1 MHYHI
6 ANTEKNQTFRILANK
21 SIVDFILRTYRG
33 HVFCSLFVN
42 DTPVF
47 KSKIAFND
55 VPLLSAAQAL
65 QIGTQF
71 YFHDIDGLNPN
82 TDRFDGISCY
92 LVSEEA

>member
-21 SIVDFILRTYRG
+21 SIVDFVLRTYRG
-33 HVFCSLFVN
+33 NVFCSLSVDGTFI
-42 DTPVF
+42 F
-47 KSKIAFND
+47 KSKI
-55 VPLLSAAQAL
+55 PLLSAAQAR

>member
-21 SIVDFILRTYRG
+21 SIVDFVLRTYRG
-33 HVFCSLFVN
+33 YVFCSLSVDGTFI
-42 DTPVF
+42 F

-55 VPLLSAAQAL
+55 IPLLSSAQAR